1 MESST
6 DSSVNI
12 IHNTYLYSFRTIKI
26 KKVYQPNLLL
36 VLTLVPLLQKK
47 MDHIMKIINLAAS

>member
-12 IHNTYLYSFRTIKI
+12 IHNTYLDSFRRIKI
-26 KKVYQPNLLL
+26 KVYQPSLLL
-36 VLTLVPLLQKK
+36 VLTLVPLSQKK